1 MKLNA
6 ALAVA
11 TLSASLVTG
20 AAAQA
25 ETLADALTYA
35 YDHSGLLDQNRAL
48 LRAADEGVAQANAAL
63 MPIVNWSLSAT
74 KSYVDVLGG
83 AQALTGVL
91 GVSAQLTLYDNGANN
106 LAIEAQ
112 KETVLS
118 TRQGLLNVEQQVLL
132 AAVQAYVNVTQ
143 SRESV
148 ALQQNNVRVLRQEL
162 RATQDQFDVG
172 EVTRTDVAQAQAG
185 LAASRSQLAAAQGQ
199 LAMAIEAFTAAVGR
213 APGSLQ
219 PAPMAPVSS
228 NLGQA
233 KAFAA
238 QNHPKVLAAQHSI
251 RAAELSI
258 SRAQAAMK
266 PGLGLS
272 ASVQRNNLG
281 QNTDSLSLTLSGPI
295 YQGGLLDSRVRQLM
309 ANRDAARAGLHV
321 TTDGIVQ
328 QVGNAYANLSV
339 ASASLQASQQ
349 RVDAAQTAFDGVRE
363 EARLGS
369 RTTLDVLNAEQTK
382 LDAQASVITSRANQ
396 VAASYSVLASMGL
409 LTAQH
414 LRLPVQSYDP
424 DAYYNLVK
432 GSPVRI
438 SPQGR
443 ALDRVLKAIGQQ

>member
-1 MKLNA
+1 MNA
-6 ALAVA
+6 ALAIA
-11 TLSASLVTG
+11 ALTAGLVSG
-20 AAAQA
+20 AAARA

-63 MPIVNWSLSAT
+63 MPIINWSLSAT
-74 KSYVDVLGG
+74 KSYVDRLGG
-83 AQALTGVL
+83 DQALTGVL

-106 LAIEAQ
+106 FAIEAQ
-112 KETVLS
+112 KESVLS

-148 ALQQNNVRVLRQEL
+148 ALQQNNVRVLTQEL

-199 LAMAIEAFTAAVGR
+199 LQMAIEAFTAAVGR
-213 APGSLQ
+213 APGNLQ
-219 PAPMAPVSS
+219 PAPMAPVTSS
-228 NLGQA
+228 VDQA

-238 QNHPKVLAAQHSI
+238 QNHPQILAAQHSI

-266 PGLGLS
+266 PSLGLS
-272 ASVQRNNLG
+272 ASVQRNDLG

-295 YQGGLLDSRVRQLM
+295 YQGGLLDSKVRQLM

-321 TTDGIVQ
+321 TTNGIVQ

-409 LTAQH
+409 LTAEH
-414 LRLPVQSYDP
+414 LHLPVQSYDP

-438 SPQGR
+438 SPQGQ